1 VRASRLNDSYAKN
14 LHNGI
19 VGVIGD
25 ALAEARTR
33 RGVDLDEVHAVTG
46 IRPRYLRAIEEEDW
60 NALPEEFYARSF
72 IRKYAQFLGLDP
84 DPLVDEYRR
93 QRGTAGAAGAPTSPF
108 ARTNSRRADALRR
121 RRKRQAVYVWIG
133 TGLLA
138 AAIVVAIVLIAS
150 GGSEESSGGKNAS
163 SKGGGQQGN
172 GTNGGKGTGAQGKG
186 GGKQGGGKAAGGA
199 GTATGAGAATPVAL
213 AIEPTAEVWACVLD
227 AKGKPL
233 VDGATLAPGETVG
246 PFHSKGYT
254 AAFGNGG
261 IEVKVDGK
269 RAPTPD
275 TPSPMGFTVDR
286 QGKLHELPE
295 GKRPSC
301 E

>member
-1 VRASRLNDSYAKN
+1 
-14 LHNGI
+14 
-19 VGVIGD
+19 
-25 ALAEARTR
+25 
-33 RGVDLDEVHAVTG
+33 VDLDEVHAATG

-72 IRKYAQFLGLDP
+72 IRKYAQFLGVDP
-84 DPLVDEYRR
+84 EPLVDEYRQ
-93 QRGTAGAAGAPTSPF
+93 QRGTSGSAGAPTSPF
-108 ARTNSRRADALRR
+108 ARTGSRRADALRR
-121 RRKRQAVYVWIG
+121 RRKRQAIYVWVG

-150 GGSEESSGGKNAS
+150 GGGNEEPGGGQNAAA
-163 SKGGGQQGN
+163 KEGGGTKKQATGTGGGQQGAGN
-172 GTNGGKGTGAQGKG
+172 AANRNAGAAKG
-186 GGKQGGGKAAGGA
+186 GAAAGGA
-199 GTATGAGAATPVAL
+199 ATTVKL

-261 IEVKVDGK
+261 VEVKVDGK
-269 RAPTPD
+269 HAATPE
-275 TPSPMGFTVDR
+275 TPSPMGFTIDR
-286 QGKLHELPE
+286 QGKLHDLPE

>member
-1 VRASRLNDSYAKN
+1 
-14 LHNGI
+14 
-19 VGVIGD
+19 
-25 ALAEARTR
+25 
-33 RGVDLDEVHAVTG
+33 VDLDEVHAATG

-72 IRKYAQFLGLDP
+72 IRKYAQFLGVDP
-84 DPLVDEYRR
+84 EPLVDEYRR
-93 QRGTAGAAGAPTSPF
+93 QRGTSGSAGSPTSPF

-121 RRKRQAVYVWIG
+121 RRKRQAVYVWLG

-150 GGSEESSGGKNAS
+150 GGGNEETGGGQNAAA
-163 SKGGGQQGN
+163 KGGGGTQKQAGGNGGGQQG
-172 GTNGGKGTGAQGKG
+172 A
-186 GGKQGGGKAAGGA
+186 GKAANGNGD
-199 GTATGAGAATPVAL
+199 GNAGAAKGGAAAGATATTVAL

-233 VDGATLAPGETVG
+233 VDGATLEPGETVG

-261 IEVKVDGK
+261 VDVKVDGK
-269 RAPTPD
+269 HAATPD

-286 QGKLHELPE
+286 QGKLHQLPE